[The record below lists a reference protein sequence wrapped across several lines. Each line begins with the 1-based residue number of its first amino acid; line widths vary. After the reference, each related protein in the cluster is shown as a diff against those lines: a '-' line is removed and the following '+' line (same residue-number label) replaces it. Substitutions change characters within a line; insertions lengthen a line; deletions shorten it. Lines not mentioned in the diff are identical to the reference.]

1 MGRDINTTFFLSQWE
16 LLSPESPFMLQEIT
30 VMHFPQKAAFFCISH
45 WRNHKC
51 KEWSWDIITN
61 RLKSRSPHRLSGH
74 WSVPDSGGCFTGMGM
89 SESLYGLR
97 SAFSSSSSDFLL
109 NAFGKRWESCLR
121 LPVLYWNFPSEKKQ
135 SFLISALVSST
146 HPTPA
151 IHSYSCALHNSSAL
165 LGHNGF
171 LDVGDFQVFCKNVW
185 NRITLKIS
193 FLFSIPDFSVQPSS
207 HYLQSHAVVAGLWLS
222 CTLHANALLRA
233 LIRVPRI

>member
-1 MGRDINTTFFLSQWE
+1 MGRDINTTFLLSQWE

-97 SAFSSSSSDFLL
+97 SAFSSSSSGFLL

-121 LPVLYWNFPSEKKQ
+121 LPVWYWNFPSEKK
-135 SFLISALVSST
+135 
-146 HPTPA
+146 A
-151 IHSYSCALHNSSAL
+151 IFSHLCSGEQHAPYSCHPFIL
-165 LGHNGF
+165 LCF
-171 LDVGDFQVFCKNVW
+171 
-185 NRITLKIS
+185 
-193 FLFSIPDFSVQPSS
+193 
-207 HYLQSHAVVAGLWLS
+207 A
-222 CTLHANALLRA
+222 
-233 LIRVPRI
+233 